1 MAETLKDLR
10 RRVRSIRNIKQI
22 TRAMEMVSASKLRRA
37 QATLMAARPYA
48 QKLQELLAHVANS
61 TLILEHPLFKE
72 RGGNRKIL
80 VLFTADR
87 GLCGSFNANL
97 IKEAETRLRNE
108 PQTDWQIVAVGKRG
122 REYFARRKWPIIRSW
137 EGFRGQADSAAASE
151 IAAFLLDLFE
161 NNATDQIVLLYPRF
175 ISTVMSRPT
184 VAQYLPLTPEALGLK
199 IDEAE
204 KSHEVDYILEPDAAS
219 VFDLLLPRY
228 LSSKIYITMA
238 ELATSEHSA
247 RMVAMNNA
255 TKNCKELGDALTLKL
270 NKARQASI
278 TKELLEIVAGAEAI
292 KAG

>member
-22 TRAMEMVSASKLRRA
+22 TRAMEMVSAAKLRRA

-48 QKLQELLAHVANS
+48 QKLQEMLSHVANS
-61 TLILEHPLFKE
+61 TLILEHPLFKP
-72 RGGNRKIL
+72 RAGNRKIM
-80 VLFTADR
+80 VLFSADR

-108 PQTDWQIVAVGKRG
+108 TETQWQLVTVGKRG
-122 REYFARRKWPIIRSW
+122 RDYFGRRKWPILRSW
-137 EGFRGQADSAAASE
+137 EGFRGQADSAAARE
-151 IAAFLLDLFE
+151 IATFLLEQFE
-161 NNATDQIVLLYPRF
+161 AEYVDEIVLLYPQYV
-175 ISTVMSRPT
+175 STVLSRPT
-184 VAQYLPLTPEALGLK
+184 LAQYLPLTPEALGLK
-199 IDEAE
+199 IDETDN
-204 KSHEVDYILEPDAAS
+204 SHEVDYILEPDAES

-255 TKNCKELGDALTLKL
+255 SKNCKELGNALTLKM